1 MAGSAPLRREC
12 ARVAVPNCDL
22 DLDRLEACP
31 ARISRI
37 LIALSVFF
45 FPLFGLLV
53 VVKMSKTKNHT
64 NHNQNKKAHRNGI
77 KKPKTYRHPSLKG
90 VCPKFLRNQR
100 FAKRGTLLA
109 GIKAKVAAK
118 AAAVSA

>member
-1 MAGSAPLRREC
+1 MMGMTNRYLVERVHMCGSCRITLLFRRT
-12 ARVAVPNCDL
+12 VL
-22 DLDRLEACP
+22 
-31 ARISRI
+31 
-37 LIALSVFF
+37 
-45 FPLFGLLV
+45 
-53 VVKMSKTKNHT
+53 VKMSKTKNHT